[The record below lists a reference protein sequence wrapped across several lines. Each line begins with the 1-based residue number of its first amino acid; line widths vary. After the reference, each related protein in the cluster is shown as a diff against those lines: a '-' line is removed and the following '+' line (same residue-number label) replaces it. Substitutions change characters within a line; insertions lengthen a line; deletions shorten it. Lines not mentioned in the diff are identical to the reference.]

1 MAASFEEIHKIQWHP
16 GFYGGIELELIK
28 YKGKLTYEPE
38 HQLSKEPIRMDLLI
52 IKKDPLTVIEDEVG
66 RIFRGRNI
74 VEYKSP
80 EDSLSIDDLSKTLGY
95 AFLYKGL
102 GTAVDEISMSELT
115 VSIFRD
121 SFPREMFDVLT
132 KQGAKIEEA
141 YPGIFYIS
149 GITIVPTQVVV
160 TSRLSDAHP
169 VLRILTNHVR
179 VEDIRRF
186 VDQTKELT
194 DPGDRNNIDAVL
206 QVSISA
212 NQALYDELRKEQDM
226 SDVVREYFQKVC
238 KEDIVQAEAKGEARG
253 VLETLYSL
261 VHDGLLSVA
270 TGAARANMTEA
281 TFTENMNRMYS

>member
-1 MAASFEEIHKIQWHP
+1 MAASSEEIQKIQWHP

-52 IKKDPLTVIEDEVG
+52 IKKDPQTVIEDEVG

-80 EDSLSIDDLSKTLGY
+80 DDSLSLDDLYKTLGY

-102 GTAVDEISMSELT
+102 GETVDEIPASELT
-115 VSIFRD
+115 VSVFRD
-121 SFPREMFDVLT
+121 SYPREMFDALM
-132 KQGAKIEEA
+132 KQGAQITEQFQ
-141 YPGIFYIS
+141 GIYYVT
-149 GITIVPTQVVV
+149 GITQVPTQVVV
-160 TSRLSDAHP
+160 TSRLSDEHP
-169 VLRILTNHVR
+169 VLRILSNHASADDV
-179 VEDIRRF
+179 RRF
-186 VDQTKELT
+186 VDQTKELS

-212 NQALYDELRKEQDM
+212 NQALYDELGKEQDM
-226 SDVVREYFQKVC
+226 SDVVREYFHKVC
-238 KEDIVQAEAKGEARG
+238 KEDIEQERKNA
-253 VLETLYSL
+253 VLESLYSL
-261 VHDGLLSVA
+261 VHDGILSLA